1 MHPRE
6 GLTNINLPEAT
17 VKSRMVKA
25 AQRVVVIAGGS
36 KLGKISMA
44 RFADLADVDLLVT
57 GASAPPELVAQFN
70 DLGVS
75 TIVAE

>member
-1 MHPRE
+1 MHPQE

-17 VKSRMVKA
+17 AKSRMVKA

-44 RFADLADVDLLVT
+44 RFADLDDVDLLIT
-57 GASAPPELVAQFN
+57 GVSAPPELVARFN
-70 DLGVS
+70 DLGVA